1 MSDRDDECTDQ
12 APPTPVDPADGEL
25 LFRHTFL
32 WRLRNPADRE
42 ALLRLGAGFDDYMAE
57 LGCWGEG
64 PMVPGMAGALAA
76 DVESLAT
83 YARTIAKVGHGSK
96 VDEEEIGIVYFA
108 PRWAE
113 TLAALAFEIRNAESL
128 ARRKTL

>member
-1 MSDRDDECTDQ
+1 MPDCPQST
-12 APPTPVDPADGEL
+12 APPPPPDDGDI

-32 WRLRNPADRE
+32 WRLRDPADRE
-42 ALLRLGAGFDDYMAE
+42 ALLRLGAGFDSCMCE

-83 YARTIAKVGHGSK
+83 YARTLPKVGHESGLQ
-96 VDEEEIGIVYFA
+96 VGEVGLIYFA
-108 PRWAE
+108 PKWAE
-113 TLAALAFEIRNAESL
+113 TLAALSFEIRNAESL
-128 ARRKTL
+128 ARGRG